1 MKILYPPNLIVEIAN
16 SDLFLDTNTFIGAI
30 SFPELFEEFFKQLK
44 NNGCV
49 YLTIPSVVFEFT
61 RGVESIQAF
70 NKRAEFITSLSSIYP
85 IERHLNDL
93 ESLTIVLQRIQGSIS
108 YTDFL
113 LLACLYKFPTSY
125 LISANHKDCPLD
137 ILDRK
142 FVITVDT
149 EKDIRNYGIYKFSL
163 EKFNKAA
170 ENMLKSNS

>member
-1 MKILYPPNLIVEIAN
+1 MRIFYPQTLLTELAHSNLFI
-16 SDLFLDTNTFIGAI
+16 DTNTFIGAI
-30 SFPELFEEFFKQLK
+30 SFPEVFENLIKELK
-44 NNGCV
+44 NAGCS

-61 RGVESIQAF
+61 RGTESVQDF
-70 NKRAEFITSLSSIYP
+70 NKRAKFITDLSSVYP
-85 IERHLNDL
+85 IERYLDGL
-93 ESLTIVLQRIQGSIS
+93 ENLTLVLQKIQGSIS

-113 LLACLYKFPTSY
+113 LLACLYKFPKSF

-149 EKDIRNYGIYKFSL
+149 DKEIRNYGIYQFSS

-170 ENMLKSNS
+170 SSILKS